1 MKYYTQANRFFQ
13 KYGSDAFKIIAA
25 YEEAADIPPTERYA
39 NWYGDYGIFEPS
51 LNEEMTYDKL
61 LSRYKAGLKYLGIIH
76 EQAKAVCSRFLSE
89 QLAEHIREQL
99 GRHNADAEYRPAS
112 IITKMDTPEFTR
124 DMLVFDRDMEVD
136 CDIGQEITAYIE
148 TWFDADKKFGIDTAS
163 EDGTWLNMYAT
174 YDPFADTLRIE
185 CEISRDNSSSYFDY
199 EPTSAESQLIK
210 DMIAEKLM
218 QTHGQTPKEFCEDIG
233 GIEIGGMTQ

>member
-1 MKYYTQANRFFQ
+1 MEYYKEANRFLR
-13 KYGSDAFKIIAA
+13 KYGSDAFKVIAA
-25 YEEAADIPPTERYA
+25 YEVAADISQTERYA
-39 NWYGDYGIFEPS
+39 DWYGDYGIFEPS

-89 QLAEHIREQL
+89 QLAEHIREQF

-112 IITKMDTPEFTR
+112 VITKMDTPEFTR
-124 DMLVFDRDMEVD
+124 DMLAVDRDMEVD

-163 EDGTWLNMYAT
+163 EDGTWLNMYAK
-174 YDPFADTLRIE
+174 YKPFADTLRIE
-185 CEISRDNSSSYFDY
+185 CEISRDNGSSYFDY
-199 EPTSAESQLIK
+199 EPTNAESQLIK

-218 QTHGQTPKEFCEDIG
+218 QTHGQTPQEFCEDVGDITM
-233 GIEIGGMTQ
+233 GGMTE